1 MLWGTSLQ
9 PLAYYGLLFRCETS
23 LAPTPGRR
31 LVGPCN
37 LKIFTL
43 SASLDVL
50 NTSWVGLCRGS
61 NINQIFQ
68 IFRGVSRPSR
78 SIRGPNHGTSYIFWK
93 LWPTAFRFRFP
104 KCIFCQYIFANCT
117 MLMLLLKLCEFILG
131 KSSCAR
137 RELIVLAC
145 MCKVNLKEAKTVF
158 RSIPWVLSF
167 DAHFFLK
174 ESPEVGQE
182 YADGRQERGPQVSPT
197 HPLRSPHPPTGTH
210 PSSGPTAPPSC
221 QFLPNLPPPNTHFTP
236 KKLSLRLSRPKV
248 LGFIHFSKRKI
259 SSIYLR
265 LNI

>member
-1 MLWGTSLQ
+1 MTN
-9 PLAYYGLLFRCETS
+9 R
-23 LAPTPGRR
+23 
-31 LVGPCN
+31 
-37 LKIFTL
+37 
-43 SASLDVL
+43 
-50 NTSWVGLCRGS
+50 
-61 NINQIFQ
+61 FQ
-68 IFRGVSRPSR
+68 I
-78 SIRGPNHGTSYIFWK
+78 SISKVYF
-93 LWPTAFRFRFP
+93 LF
-104 KCIFCQYIFANCT
+104 FANCT

-221 QFLPNLPPPNTHFTP
+221 QFLFNLLPRTVSPRVGVQSDENRHRAHNW
-236 KKLSLRLSRPKV
+236 KC
-248 LGFIHFSKRKI
+248 HAFS
-259 SSIYLR
+259 
-265 LNI
+265 